1 VPTAIL
7 QSVFARARPDA
18 GSIDLLRSP
27 VGSGDE
33 AVVLLL
39 AAEAGVP
46 DDIPSAAR
54 EQGQEQLISLSAEA
68 EMNAY
73 GADARGRAR
82 VRIPDEVLDPNL

>member
-1 VPTAIL
+1 
-7 QSVFARARPDA
+7 
-18 GSIDLLRSP
+18 
-27 VGSGDE
+27 
-33 AVVLLL
+33 
-39 AAEAGVP
+39 VP